1 MYAERQLAPTD
12 LHEGTRVEVATHFT
26 GSWTHGF
33 EVAALH
39 RDGCQVRRI
48 SDGAV
53 LPVDFDYSD
62 VRVLA
67 GVKSCDASTAAS
79 DFVDVGRA
87 RSSGCELVARFE
99 RAIGPCEIA
108 AIAIQLGD
116 TGEHC
121 AIRPLLTRLGERA
134 VQAQPDLA
142 DALCAALVA
151 LGVMWTCGAC
161 NFAFRPRHLL
171 EPDVVDAITE
181 LGPAVPM
188 RYLIARQA

>member
-1 MYAERQLAPTD
+1 MCAERRSSPTD

-62 VRVLA
+62 VGALA
-67 GVKSCDASTAAS
+67 DDQSRAAESAAS
-79 DFVDVGRA
+79 DAVDVRPA
-87 RSSGCELVARFE
+87 VAELISRFE
-99 RAIGPCEIA
+99 RATGPCEIA
-108 AIAIQLGD
+108 AIADQLGD
-116 TGEHC
+116 AGEHG
-121 AIRPLLTRLGERA
+121 AVRPLLARLGERE
-134 VQAQPDLA
+134 VQTQPDLA
-142 DALCAALVA
+142 DVLCIALVA
-151 LGVMWTCGAC
+151 LDVMCSCGTCA
-161 NFAFRPRHLL
+161 FAFRPRHLL
-171 EPDVVDAITE
+171 APDVVDAITE

-188 RYLIARQA
+188 RYLVARQA